1 MINKSEYDG
10 YTTNF
15 CMECTN
21 SYQTVKADNLVI
33 IQDAAVPWTTIIW
46 VVVVVF
52 TIITCAV
59 MAAYNQNRALKL
71 RYEERRRPYQVDNV
85 FDIEKEDESKRDMIE
100 ESKDLSSQ
108 HDESGINLQG
118 LGEVENLL

>member
-1 MINKSEYDG
+1 
-10 YTTNF
+10 
-15 CMECTN
+15 MECTN